1 MWHFEITHFRASTVW
16 ILNML
21 FFRMESEKFESQGQY
36 ILIKKKEY
44 KSLNIIFKSLLQIS
58 SSHHLQGVAKF
69 MNLPLFQ
76 SMVANMHCPLMN
88 LNGTAAW

>member
-21 FFRMESEKFESQGQY
+21 FFRMESEKFETQGQY

-44 KSLNIIFKSLLQIS
+44 KSLNIIFK
-58 SSHHLQGVAKF
+58 
-69 MNLPLFQ
+69 PL
-76 SMVANMHCPLMN
+76 
-88 LNGTAAW
+88 